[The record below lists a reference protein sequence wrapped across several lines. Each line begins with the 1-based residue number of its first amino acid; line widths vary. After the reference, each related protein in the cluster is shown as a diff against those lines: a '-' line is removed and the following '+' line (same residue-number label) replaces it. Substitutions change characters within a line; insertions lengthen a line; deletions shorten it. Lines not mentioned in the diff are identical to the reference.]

1 MRISD
6 WISDVCSSDLVD
18 ADGNLIS
25 TALDFTTLGIAVGQ
39 VIHVGGIDVANQ
51 FFETE
56 NTGFARVRIVAA
68 NKLTLDKR
76 DQAFIADDGTDT
88 EAGGT
93 GQIGQASCRERVWQY
108 V

>member
-76 DQAFIADDGTDT
+76 RSEERRVGEECVSTCRS
-88 EAGGT
+88 GG
-93 GQIGQASCRERVWQY
+93 SPY
-108 V
+108 H